1 MLLAQVDV
9 SVVGSGPNGLAA
21 AVTMARQGL
30 AVRVY
35 ERAAVIGGGT
45 RTAELTLPGFRHDV
59 CSAVHPQALASPFF
73 QAFGLMRRVP
83 FVVPEASYA
92 HPLVGRPAG
101 IAYRDLSRTVELLG
115 RDGKAWKRLFEPLLD
130 RLDGVLDVAGGP
142 LLRVPSDILGAAR
155 LAFRVVEQGSVL
167 SGLRFRDETAPALLA
182 GAMSHGST
190 RIPSLAGAAVGLVLA
205 LQGHADGWGLPVGGS
220 QSIADALAEDLIA
233 HGGEIVLN
241 HEISSLRELETSQ
254 AVFFDVSPGTL
265 ARIAADK
272 LPAKY
277 RHRLERFKPGTG
289 VAKVDFALS
298 DPVPWSD
305 PTVLQSATVHLGG
318 TRREIARAENT
329 VHAGRHA
336 ESPYVLVTQ
345 PSLFD
350 ATRAPAGKHVLWTY
364 IHVPAGSTLDPTETV
379 IAQIEKYAPEFRD
392 TILDSAAMTAQDFEE
407 YNPNYVGG
415 NISGGEISISQ
426 LIKRPVLS
434 PSPWRTPL
442 RGVFLCSA
450 STPPGPAVHGMAGWY
465 AARQALA
472 DIWGII
478 ETLPSVKNSWDRN

>member
-1 MLLAQVDV
+1 M
-9 SVVGSGPNGLAA
+9 
-21 AVTMARQGL
+21 
-30 AVRVY
+30 
-35 ERAAVIGGGT
+35 
-45 RTAELTLPGFRHDV
+45 
-59 CSAVHPQALASPFF
+59 
-73 QAFGLMRRVP
+73 
-83 FVVPEASYA
+83 
-92 HPLVGRPAG
+92 
-101 IAYRDLSRTVELLG
+101 
-115 RDGKAWKRLFEPLLD
+115 
-130 RLDGVLDVAGGP
+130 
-142 LLRVPSDILGAAR
+142 
-155 LAFRVVEQGSVL
+155 
-167 SGLRFRDETAPALLA
+167 
-182 GAMSHGST
+182 
-190 RIPSLAGAAVGLVLA
+190 LA

-220 QSIADALAEDLIA
+220 QLIADALAEDLIA

-241 HEISSLRELETSQ
+241 HEISSLRELEPSQ
-254 AVFFDVSPGTL
+254 AVFFYVSPGTL

-272 LPAKY
+272 LAAKY

-289 VAKVDFALS
+289 VAKADFALS